1 MLKKIYTVGEI
12 TEYIKKTIEDANI
25 KDVWVEGEIS
35 NFREAIGHYFFYLKD
50 ENAVLRCVM
59 FSPSLPYSLKNGMK
73 VILKGDVRVYEKKGL
88 YQMYVKDIKIGGVGE
103 LFLKFIEIKEKLRK
117 EGLFDER
124 YKKKLPKIPRIVGVV
139 TSPNG
144 AAIKDIINVIKRR
157 FPVKILLAPVRVQG
171 EEASNEIADAIKK
184 LNEDGRA
191 DVIIVGRG
199 GGSWED
205 LWPFNTEK
213 VARAIFS
220 SHIPVISAVG
230 HETDFTISDFV
241 ADARA
246 ATPSAAA
253 ELAVPDRRDIERNI
267 MNMARRLAKAMDSE
281 RKRVSNLLQIVASSS
296 VFKYPY
302 ELISDKID
310 ECARLGEQLKDF
322 WKARVE
328 RLKNHFAIIEEK
340 LNSSNPYKI
349 LEKGYSI
356 ALLENGELFKSVD
369 DVEVGDSLRIIVRD
383 GEVKCKVKEKKK

>member
-73 VILKGDVRVYEKKGL
+73 VILKGDVRVYEKKGI

-144 AAIKDIINVIKRR
+144 AAIRDIINVIKRR

-171 EEASNEIADAIKK
+171 EEASNEIANAIKK

>member
-73 VILKGDVRVYEKKGL
+73 VILKGDVRVYEKKGI

-220 SHIPVISAVG
+220 SYIPVISAVG

>member
-1 MLKKIYTVGEI
+1 MLKKIYSVGEI
-12 TEYIKKTIEDANI
+12 TEYIKKAINEANI
-25 KDVWVEGEIS
+25 NDVWVEGEIS
-35 NFREAIGHYFFYLKD
+35 NFRMAIGHYFFYLKD

-59 FSPSLPYSLKNGMK
+59 FSPSLPYQLKNGMK
-73 VILKGDVRVYEKKGL
+73 VVIKGDVRVYERKGI

-103 LFLKFIEIKEKLRK
+103 LFLKFVEIREKLKK

-124 YKKKLPKIPRIVGVV
+124 HKKQLPKIPSMIGVI

-144 AAIKDIINVIKRR
+144 AAIKDIMHVIERR
-157 FPVKILLAPVRVQG
+157 FPVPLLLAPVRVQG
-171 EEASNEIADAIKK
+171 EEAIKEIVNAIKI

-205 LWPFNTEK
+205 LMPFNSEE
-213 VARAIFS
+213 VARAIFES
-220 SHIPVISAVG
+220 SIPIVSAIG

-246 ATPSAAA
+246 PTPSAAA
-253 ELAVPDRRDIERNI
+253 ELVIPDKKDVERHI
-267 MNMARRLAKAMDSE
+267 VGIASRMIKAMETKKDMASNFLNGIVN
-281 RKRVSNLLQIVASSS
+281 RKAL
-296 VFKYPY
+296 KYPY

-310 ECARLGEQLKDF
+310 ECMKVEERMIKAIEV
-322 WKARVE
+322 WKE
-328 RLKNHFAIIEEK
+328 RLKSKMEIMEER

-356 ALLENGELFKSVD
+356 AMLENGELFKSVD
-369 DVEVGDSLRIIVRD
+369 DVEIGDNIQVIVKD
-383 GEVKCKVKEKKK
+383 GEVKCKVKEKRK

>member
-73 VILKGDVRVYEKKGL
+73 VILKGDVRVYEKKGI

-103 LFLKFIEIKEKLRK
+103 FFLKFIEIKEKLRK

-281 RKRVSNLLQIVASSS
+281 RKRVSNLLQIVANSS

-302 ELISDKID
+302 ELISNKID
-310 ECARLGEQLKDF
+310 ECARLGEQLKNF
-322 WKARVE
+322 WKTRVE

>member
-73 VILKGDVRVYEKKGL
+73 VILKGDVRVYEKKGI

>member
-12 TEYIKKTIEDANI
+12 TEYIKKAIEDANI

>member
-73 VILKGDVRVYEKKGL
+73 VILKGDVRVYEKKGI

-328 RLKNHFAIIEEK
+328 RLKNHFVILEEK

>member
-12 TEYIKKTIEDANI
+12 TEYIKKAIENANI

-73 VILKGDVRVYEKKGL
+73 VILKGDVRVYEKKGI

-124 YKKKLPKIPRIVGVV
+124 HKKSLPKIPRIVGVV

-144 AAIKDIINVIKRR
+144 AAIRDIINVIKRR

-171 EEASNEIADAIKK
+171 EEASNEIANAIKK

-205 LWPFNTEK
+205 LWAFNTEE

-220 SHIPVISAVG
+220 SRIPVISAVG

-253 ELAVPDRRDIERNI
+253 ELVVPDRRDVEKNI
-267 MNMARRLAKAMDSE
+267 MNMARRMIKAMDARRE
-281 RKRVSNLLQIVASSS
+281 KAGNLLQIVANSS

-310 ECARLGEQLKDF
+310 ECASLGEQLKNF

-328 RLKNHFAIIEEK
+328 KLKNYFAIIEEK

-356 ALLENGELFKSVD
+356 TLLENGELFKSVD
-369 DVEVGDSLRIIVRD
+369 DVEIGDGLRVIVRD